1 MASICIFR
9 LTSTIIFL
17 ELSPPGQGEAA
28 ARLGRGWGHRPASQ
42 QPEVSGDI
50 SVTKASRVSTPL
62 ASLIRAGGPLLPFPA
77 FKILG

>member
-1 MASICIFR
+1 MASICILR

-17 ELSPPGQGEAA
+17 EQSPAGQGEAA
-28 ARLGRGWGHRPASQ
+28 ARAGRGWGHWPAAQ

-50 SVTKASRVSTPL
+50 SVAKASHVSTPS

>member
-1 MASICIFR
+1 MASICILR

-17 ELSPPGQGEAA
+17 EQSPPGQGEAA
-28 ARLGRGWGHRPASQ
+28 ARRGWGHQPAAQ

-50 SVTKASRVSTPL
+50 SVAKASRVSTPL
-62 ASLIRAGGPLLPFPA
+62 ASLMRVGGSLLPFPA